1 MVTMAISELKILK
14 EFSETLHNLDI
25 SKKKSIGTLL
35 AVLRKAGFNYVAL
48 KIANQSNETI
58 KLHSASGLSEAEKSM
73 AKYEFGEGIIGMVAK
88 EGEPI
93 VVPDIQNDDRFLGRI
108 KDKQEGSYYCFPI
121 VHQKEVKAI
130 LSAFAETDIKNGM
143 FGISQ
148 RETILQLA
156 APYIGQSL
164 LFQEIF
170 DKERHL
176 FEEEN
181 LKLRT
186 QLRGRRSLE
195 NIIGKSPRI
204 QEVYE
209 QIQLVAPTKTTVL
222 ITGANGTGKEL
233 VTDALHNLSDR
244 KEKALVKVNIAALP
258 ENLLESELF
267 GHEKGAFTGA
277 YNTKIGRI
285 ERAEGGTLFLDEIGE
300 LSLSLQSK
308 LLRFLQNR
316 EYERV
321 GGSKTLKSN
330 VRIITATNRNLFE
343 EVQAGNFREDLFYRL
358 NVFPIFMP
366 SLKQRTSDILLL
378 AEFFL
383 DKFAQDSGRKAKR
396 ISTPAI
402 DLLLSYHW
410 PGNVRELENCI
421 ERAILICTD
430 EVIRSKDLPPSLQ
443 FPSHE
448 PEINNIRQNH
458 TLPQAVANLEKEMI
472 IEALKKHT
480 GHQGRAAKDLD
491 ITERQMGYKMKTYAI
506 VRQIVYPS

>member
-1 MVTMAISELKILK
+1 MAISELKILK
-14 EFSETLHNLDI
+14 EFSETLQNLDI
-25 SKKKSIGTLL
+25 SKTESITLL
-35 AVLRKAGFNYVAL
+35 LDVLKKAGFDYVAL
-48 KIANQSNETI
+48 KIANQTSETI
-58 KLHSASGLSEAEKSM
+58 KLYCASGLSEKEK
-73 AKYEFGEGIIGMVAK
+73 ALGNYEFGEGVIGIVATS
-88 EGEPI
+88 GEPI
-93 VVPDIQNDDRFLGRI
+93 VIPDIQSDERFLGRI
-108 KDKQEGSYYCFPI
+108 RPDQNGSYYCFPI
-121 VHQKEVKAI
+121 ILQKEVIAI
-130 LSAFAETDIKNGM
+130 LSAFAETNIINGL

-164 LFQEIF
+164 LFKEIF
-170 DKERHL
+170 DKERQV
-176 FEEEN
+176 FEKET
-181 LKLRT
+181 LKLRN
-186 QLRGRRSLE
+186 QLRGRRSLQ

-209 QIQLVAPTKTTVL
+209 QIQLVAPTNTTVL

-233 VTDALHNLSDR
+233 VTDALHNLSER
-244 KEKALVKVNIAALP
+244 KENILVKVNVAALP

-277 YNTKIGRI
+277 YNTKLGRI
-285 ERAEGGTLFLDEIGE
+285 EHAEGGTLFLDEIGE
-300 LSLSLQSK
+300 LSLALQAK

-316 EYERV
+316 EYERL
-321 GGSKTLKSN
+321 GGNKTLKSN

-343 EVQAGNFREDLFYRL
+343 EVKTGHFREDLFYRL

-366 SLKQRTSDILLL
+366 SLKQRASDIILL

-383 DKFAQDSGRKAKR
+383 DKFAQESGKKAKR

-402 DLLLSYHW
+402 DLLMSYHW

-421 ERAILICTD
+421 ERAILVCTD

-443 FPSHE
+443 FSSSE
-448 PEINNIRQNH
+448 PEVTNTIRQNH
-458 TLPQAVANLEKEMI
+458 TLPQALANLEKEMI

-480 GHQGRAAKDLD
+480 GHQGRAAKDLG
-491 ITERQMGYKMKTYAI
+491 ITERQMGYKMKSYSIT
-506 VRQIVYPS
+506 RQIVYPS